1 VASHTHSKALRR
13 GAKTTDRV
21 PFFLTSA
28 LFLYQEESVKSTH
41 WIFAAVLTLCVTGYA
56 AGSNSIFSPAT
67 RKGDVND
74 PQPTVKRS
82 RTVEVAGGEL
92 ARQETV
98 TLPLFPDVTMQL
110 VRDELRETPR
120 GIVWRGRVAGDPSS
134 GAIFVI
140 RGQVVVGNIFTRQRT
155 FELRYTGNG
164 VHEIREIDATKFLPE
179 GQPAD
184 PRLPPGNPAAGP
196 CGSNTDSGAEIDVMV
211 VYNEASR
218 MAAGGTESMEA
229 EVVLAIEATN
239 QAYINSNVTQRVNL
253 VHTQEVSYAETGSA
267 ETDRNRLQD
276 PSDNFI
282 NEVHALRDAYG
293 ADIVVLI
300 TDTPAD
306 ACGFAFI
313 MSTVTTTFENFA
325 FTAVRRSCAVTFL
338 TFPHELAH
346 IMSARHDWAND
357 PAADMPS
364 PYNHGHTSVFEF
376 ERTIM
381 SIANGTRIQ
390 FFSNPNLNYP
400 TTGEPMGV
408 ATGMQQADNHRA
420 LNDTALTVANFRC
433 TSPRTAN
440 VWAKDTWNDTGLE
453 PDPATAAEV
462 MWKSPYIWVRR
473 AQDTLLVKQHQHEN
487 PVTGVQNFL
496 YVKLHNGGG
505 DTSGTLNV
513 YFAEAAAGLSWPA
526 DWTLISGVPVASFT
540 NHSTRIVEV
549 PWTPGGT
556 GHFCLLARWVSAS
569 DPMTVPETSDVN
581 ANTRNNN
588 NIVWKNVNVVALGGN
603 KLEETVR
610 MRVRGVAGK
619 GQNDVYSIVF
629 RTPKSQP
636 ASFLTEGEVIVRLD
650 DDLRRIWEAGGS
662 KSSGTKP
669 AGDALRVS
677 ENATI
682 DNLVLSSG
690 QSGVVEITFRRT
702 ASTPR
707 RKYEVDVVQTAPN
720 GAAGGVSYEVNAEIG
735 Q

>member
-1 VASHTHSKALRR
+1 M
-13 GAKTTDRV
+13 
-21 PFFLTSA
+21 
-28 LFLYQEESVKSTH
+28 KSTH
-41 WIFAAVLTLCVTGYA
+41 WISAALLTLCITGAA
-56 AGSNSIFSPAT
+56 AGSNSILNPTT

-74 PQPTVKRS
+74 PRPAVKRS

-98 TLPLFPDVTMQL
+98 TLPLFPDVAMQL
-110 VRDELRETPR
+110 VRDELRDTPR

-140 RGQVVVGNIFTRQRT
+140 RGAVVVGNIFTRERT

-164 VHEIREIDATKFLPE
+164 VHEIREIDATKFPPE

-184 PRLPPGNPAAGP
+184 PKLPPGNLKGDP
-196 CGSNTDSGAEIDVMV
+196 CGNTDSGAEIDVMV

-218 MAAGGTESMEA
+218 MAAGSTEAMEA
-229 EVVLAIEATN
+229 EIALAIEATN
-239 QAYINSNVTQRVNL
+239 QAYINSNVAQRVNL

-267 ETDRNRLQD
+267 EIDRDHLQN
-276 PSDNFI
+276 PSDNSI
-282 NEVHALRDAYG
+282 DEVHALRDAYG

-300 TDTPAD
+300 TTTPGA
-306 ACGFAFI
+306 ACGMAFI
-313 MSTVTTTFENFA
+313 MSAVTTTFENFA
-325 FTAVRRSCAVTFL
+325 FAQVRRDCSVTFL

-364 PYNHGHTSVFEF
+364 AYNHGHTDPFEF

-400 TTGEPMGV
+400 TTGLPMGV
-408 ATGMQQADNHRA
+408 ATGPQQADNHRA

-462 MWKSPYIWVRR
+462 MWTSPYIWVRR
-473 AQDTLLVKQHQHEN
+473 TQDTLLVKQHQHEN
-487 PVTGVQNFL
+487 PATGVQNFL

-505 DTSGTLNV
+505 DTGGTLNV
-513 YFAEAAAGLSWPA
+513 YFAQAAAGLSWPA
-526 DWTLISGVPVASFT
+526 DWTLISAVPVASFT
-540 NHSTRIVEV
+540 SHTTHIVEV
-549 PWTPGGT
+549 PWTPAGT
-556 GHFCLLARWVSAS
+556 GHFCLLARWVSPT

-610 MRVRGVAGK
+610 MYVRGVMKDGT
-619 GQNDVYSIVF
+619 YSIVF
-629 RTPKSQP
+629 RTPKGQP
-636 ASFLTEGEVIVRLD
+636 VSFLTEGEVIVKLD
-650 DDLRRIWEAGGS
+650 DTLRTIWEAGGS

-677 ENATI
+677 EGATI
-682 DNLVLSSG
+682 DNLALSDS

>member
-1 VASHTHSKALRR
+1 
-13 GAKTTDRV
+13 
-21 PFFLTSA
+21 
-28 LFLYQEESVKSTH
+28 
-41 WIFAAVLTLCVTGYA
+41 LCITGTAGYAA
-56 AGSNSIFSPAT
+56 AGSNSILNPTT

-140 RGQVVVGNIFTRQRT
+140 RGEVVVGNIFTRQRT

-164 VHEIREIDATKFLPE
+164 VHEIREIDGTKFPPDS
-179 GQPAD
+179 QPTD
-184 PRLPPGNPAAGP
+184 PKLPPGNPAGDP
-196 CGSNTDSGAEIDVMV
+196 CGNTDSGAEIDVMV
-211 VYNEASR
+211 VYNAASR
-218 MAAGGTESMEA
+218 MAAGSTEAMEA
-229 EVVLAIEATN
+229 EVVLAIEAAN
-239 QAYINSNVTQRVNL
+239 QAYMNSNVTQRLNL

-267 ETDRNRLQD
+267 LADRNHLQD
-276 PSDNFI
+276 PSDGFI
-282 NEVHALRDAYG
+282 DEVHALRDAHG

-300 TDTPAD
+300 TDTPTD
-306 ACGFAFI
+306 ACGVAFI
-313 MSTVTTTFENFA
+313 MSTVTTTFEPFA
-325 FTAVRRSCAVTFL
+325 FTAVKRSCSVTRL
-338 TFPHELAH
+338 TFPHELGH
-346 IMSARHDWAND
+346 IMSARHDWA
-357 PAADMPS
+357 ADATPDLPS
-364 PYNHGHTSVFEF
+364 AYNHGHTSMFEL

-381 SIANGTRIQ
+381 SISGGTRIQ

-400 TTGEPMGV
+400 ATGGPMGV

-462 MWKSPYIWVRR
+462 MWTSPYIWVRR

-487 PVTGVQNFL
+487 PVTGVQNFV
-496 YVKLHNGGG
+496 YVKLHNGGD

-513 YFAEAAAGLSWPA
+513 YFAEASAGLSWPA

-588 NIVWKNVNVVALGGN
+588 NIVWKNVNVVALGGDI
-603 KLEETVR
+603 LEETVR
-610 MRVRGVAGK
+610 MHVRGVAGK

-629 RTPKSQP
+629 RTPKGQP
-636 ASFLTEGEVIVRLD
+636 ASFLTEGEVIVKLD
-650 DDLRRIWEAGGS
+650 DELRRIWEAGGS
-662 KSSGTKP
+662 KSNGTKP
-669 AGDALRVS
+669 AGNALRVS
-677 ENATI
+677 EGATI

-690 QSGVVEITFRRT
+690 QSGVVEITFRRS

-720 GAAGGVSYEVNAEIG
+720 GAVGGVSYEVNAEIG